1 MRQKNLLFKCGLFLL
16 IGLISG
22 ISMRAQ
28 DVTTTY
34 LTNPSFET
42 GDLTGWTL
50 TGADGYA
57 WNTTGNDG
65 DGTQDET
72 YNAGVWNRPIGDV
85 EWSQSVTGLPNGF
98 YKVGCLMTVTDVT
111 SWTDGVTKRISTQRL
126 YANNKSMLY
135 GFKKNYSDQN
145 IAIIAAT
152 ESYSF
157 AGIQTAAAEN
167 GPFYPIS
174 LIVEVTDGNLTI
186 GARTNGDASQYL
198 FDFQGG
204 NTDRGFFKIDAFTLT
219 EVSDLLIQS
228 LTIGGE
234 AVTDFDPTD
243 VVLYSVD
250 IPAGVSELPAVS
262 ATAGDGVTVEI
273 IPATSLTGRTEIV
286 LTSADQSYSLSYY
299 VQFTKETDATLS
311 SLSSSLGTLN
321 PTFDSAIDSYEL
333 MVPYGTTSVDLD
345 WVTTAE
351 GATVEFFDAVGNQL
365 SSDGV
370 ITWVGDGIDIEI
382 IVTALDGTSTQ
393 SYYVS
398 IYLDPAAENAN
409 LSDITLSAGHLTT
422 DFDALVN
429 EYTAIVPNG
438 TTVVTITGV
447 PMWSGADVQ
456 GDGEL
461 TLVNGAGTV
470 TITVTSQDGQN
481 TNDYIVNVYES
492 TLQVGK
498 DFYIQHE
505 ASQFV
510 IEGKPS
516 SYIKLQQ
523 PLLNSTPQLFKLVE
537 SGVEG
542 QYYLQNGNS
551 EYITLTKINVSSWDM
566 LMTDQ
571 LTQNLDSCRFEFEE
585 FEQGKYR
592 IITVVR
598 KDNVE
603 GKYYLGTNDNNVG
616 TSIYSDKPSGADRIT
631 WMLREPSDLVDPYD
645 SHLSS
650 LTCDQATIK
659 PAFEP
664 FVTDYYMTVPVGVD
678 AIDISAIPTD
688 LSSNVTGAGAGVT
701 VNDATGDIVITVT
714 APDPTYTTDYVIH
727 YVKDT
732 ELTLKHSYTF
742 ADGSAKDMEGDADGF
757 VTGGY
762 VENGAF
768 VGDGGYVTL
777 PAADI
782 AINKYPSIT
791 IEAYVT
797 AGENTGWSMLS
808 YFGGS
813 GGYKSYWMSV
823 QNNDD
828 KTRAVID
835 EWQGAFN
842 AETIGEATPGETYHY
857 VSTLTNDSISM
868 YINGTK
874 VGKTKIHEDYYINDL
889 NVEGAWICYGG
900 YNDPIWLGHVYEFN
914 IYSGEMDDLTIAL
927 RAQSL
932 PTESASNDATLS
944 DLTVNGVTVE
954 GFHSANLN
962 YVVSVDA
969 GSTPAIDGTVK
980 VAGAT
985 YQVNV
990 PESLPGV
997 GTVVVTATDLATTVT
1012 YTIQFEVATGI
1023 GNGKESAIK
1032 VYPTVSSG
1040 EFNVEMDGKSSVIS
1054 VYDLAG
1060 GLVKQI
1066 ETNAKKEIIA
1076 LDQKGMYIVK
1086 VDSDVESSTFKVIK
1100 K

>member
-1 MRQKNLLFKCGLFLL
+1 
-16 IGLISG
+16 
-22 ISMRAQ
+22 
-28 DVTTTY
+28 
-34 LTNPSFET
+34 
-42 GDLTGWTL
+42 
-50 TGADGYA
+50 
-57 WNTTGNDG
+57 
-65 DGTQDET
+65 
-72 YNAGVWNRPIGDV
+72 
-85 EWSQSVTGLPNGF
+85 
-98 YKVGCLMTVTDVT
+98 
-111 SWTDGVTKRISTQRL
+111 
-126 YANNKSMLY
+126 MLY

-145 IAIIAAT
+145 IAIIAET

-174 LIVEVTDGNLTI
+174 LIIEVTDGNLTI
-186 GARTNGDASQYL
+186 GARTNGDASQYA

-219 EVSDLLIQS
+219 EVSDLLIQT

-243 VVLYSVD
+243 VALYSVD
-250 IPAGVSELPAVS
+250 IPAGVSELPEIT

-299 VQFTKETDATLS
+299 IQFTKESDATLS

-321 PTFDSAIDSYEL
+321 PTFDSAIDTYEL

-351 GATVEFFDAVGNQL
+351 GATVEFFDAIGNEL
-365 SSDGV
+365 SADGV

-382 IVTALDGTSTQ
+382 VVTALDGTSTQ
-393 SYYVS
+393 TYYVS

-461 TLVNGAGTV
+461 TLVDGAGAV

-523 PLLNSTPQLFKLVE
+523 PLLNSTPQLFKLVD

-650 LTCDQATIK
+650 LACDQASIK

-664 FVTDYYMTVPVGVD
+664 FVTEYYMTVPVGVD
-678 AIDISAIPTD
+678 AIDITAIPTD
-688 LSSNVTGAGAGVT
+688 LSSNITGAGAGVT
-701 VNDATGDIVITVT
+701 VNDASGDIVITVT
-714 APDPTYTTDYVIH
+714 APDPSNTTDYVIH
-727 YVKDT
+727 YRKDT
-732 ELTLKHSYTF
+732 DLTLMHSYTF
-742 ADGSAKDMEGDADGF
+742 EDGTARDMEGSADGV
-757 VTGGY
+757 VTGGH
-762 VENGAF
+762 VAEGVF
-768 VGDGGYVTL
+768 VSDGTGGYVTL
-777 PAADI
+777 PAAEI
-782 AINKYPSIT
+782 GINTYPSIT
-791 IEAYVT
+791 LETYVK
-797 AGENTGWSMLS
+797 AGYNPGWSMLA
-808 YFGGS
+808 YFGGLW
-813 GGYKSYWMSV
+813 GYKSYWLSV

-828 KTRAVID
+828 FTRAVVD
-835 EWQGAFN
+835 EWQGAYR
-842 AETIGEATPGETYHY
+842 AETVGEASEGDMYHY
-857 VSTLTNDSISM
+857 VTTMTNDSISL

-874 VGKTKIHEDYYINDL
+874 VQKTLLHEDYYVADL
-889 NVEGAWICYGG
+889 SNENAWICYGG
-900 YNDPIWLGHVYEFN
+900 YNDPIWLGDVYEFN
-914 IYSGEMDDLTIAL
+914 IYSGEMDEATIKARGL
-927 RAQSL
+927 ITSF
-932 PTESASNDATLS
+932 PVESASNDATLS

-985 YQVNV
+985 YQVNA

-1040 EFNVEMDGKSSVIS
+1040 EFNVEMNGKSSVIS

-1086 VDSDVESSTFKVIK
+1086 VDSDVESATFKVIK